1 MAWAIMISEFLESS
15 TVHGLVHISTAN
27 NKALRAIWVTIVIGC
42 FAIAITMITNS
53 YNEWHD
59 SPISTTITTHPIEKI
74 QFPAVTVCPPRGS
87 NTALNQVLTKVK
99 DANFTEKEKQN
110 LLNMSREAFTLGPT
124 KNHAKH
130 LTELLSIDNMQ
141 SIINKQ
147 ASMPTVQKDINMIT
161 LKSTEPEGSFS
172 TPGFGSSE
180 CSGDFFDGPHTLHY
194 EIEFPKNHQSY
205 IGDGKFVL
213 TVETEGKWSYS
224 WNRTMQFYSQRLNIS
239 DAEDFCISQGKH
251 LASLTS
257 KEEVTAVKRLMPYG
271 YGYVWLGGKW
281 NSTNQS
287 WQWIDGRKW
296 DFQEEIKTWSNHEG
310 TQQCLFTSIEK
321 SKLSWGATP
330 CSSTWS
336 FICLDKMS
344 TAKGKRVL
352 SITKNSY
359 LPKSF
364 HVWWKSDPSDRADG
378 CPGIKIS
385 WKRENRT
392 VDRREFVSRELS
404 GTVST
409 PRLGKVLN
417 NRSQNREQEYTVVL
431 NLPDNVT
438 NLLGDSMFVIDINVT
453 LTSLDSGAE
462 LWSSYLEWTYKK
474 PTWED
479 AEVLCMSWWPEGG
492 HLAKIKSPF
501 VWQNAQALF
510 SKHESKS
517 AWLGGFY
524 NTRNGAWMW
533 SDGSKFSFSN
543 WAPGQPS
550 NSTVFGH
557 KKWNVDANI
566 M

>member
-1 MAWAIMISEFLESS
+1 MAWAIMISEFFESS

-59 SPISTTITTHPIEKI
+59 SPISTTITTHPIEKL

-344 TAKGKRVL
+344 TAKG
-352 SITKNSY
+352 
-359 LPKSF
+359 
-364 HVWWKSDPSDRADG
+364 
-378 CPGIKIS
+378 
-385 WKRENRT
+385 
-392 VDRREFVSRELS
+392 
-404 GTVST
+404 
-409 PRLGKVLN
+409 
-417 NRSQNREQEYTVVL
+417 
-431 NLPDNVT
+431 
-438 NLLGDSMFVIDINVT
+438 
-453 LTSLDSGAE
+453 
-462 LWSSYLEWTYKK
+462 
-474 PTWED
+474 
-479 AEVLCMSWWPEGG
+479 
-492 HLAKIKSPF
+492 
-501 VWQNAQALF
+501 
-510 SKHESKS
+510 
-517 AWLGGFY
+517 
-524 NTRNGAWMW
+524 
-533 SDGSKFSFSN
+533 
-543 WAPGQPS
+543 
-550 NSTVFGH
+550 
-557 KKWNVDANI
+557 
-566 M
+566 